1 MGLVSLIAS
10 FAISTLT
17 EEKSQSAY
25 LAGASHI
32 LEQPEYRDIDKAQ
45 KLITYLSDDR
55 KLASLPMPD
64 NGSDVKIMIGP
75 ENVAEELKDSSV
87 IVASYDAGDN
97 MKGLIGVVGPTRIDY
112 ATIAAK
118 LSFIAQGLSEL
129 LAAGGSV
136 TPQIQSDIIKAL
148 GKGDE

>member
-1 MGLVSLIAS
+1 
-10 FAISTLT
+10 
-17 EEKSQSAY
+17 
-25 LAGASHI
+25 
-32 LEQPEYRDIDKAQ
+32 
-45 KLITYLSDDR
+45 
-55 KLASLPMPD
+55 
-64 NGSDVKIMIGP
+64 MIGP

-118 LSFIAQGLSEL
+118 LSLAQGLSEL